1 MAVNRNRAA
10 LSITL
15 SKGTHERLN
24 ELAALMGVT
33 RSEAIEQLV
42 GNARIGVVR
51 CELLPDMDFR
61 RVNAKA
67 VQA

>member
-15 SKGTHERLN
+15 SKSAHERLN
-24 ELAALMGVT
+24 DLADLMGITRSAAL
-33 RSEAIEQLV
+33 EQLI

-67 VQA
+67 GQA